1 MWGEAGSRQIYSLSD
16 MINYKEKSVRE
27 IENGWVEL
35 IWGVVREGLSDK
47 MTLNVDLNEVSE

>member
-27 IENGWVEL
+27 IENEWVEL
-35 IWGVVREGLSDK
+35 LWGVVREGLSDK